1 MIDENAFYVIQTIK
15 RYGCWIMIPKQEF
28 SFRAKKI
35 RELLEKS
42 KMDGAFFWGDEFY
55 SGYVRYLSDYT
66 PLLEYSAVL
75 IPVKEDPI
83 LLAGPECE
91 DLAKSMSKI
100 DDIRIASELAIPGEE
115 YPHSKTITIERLIS
129 EVFGAGKTITLGVVE
144 LGSMPVFLRRAVE
157 KGKNKLIDFTKPV
170 EEMRAIKSENEIAL
184 MKKAYEIA
192 SEGLDFGIEA
202 VKPGKKECEV
212 AGEVAR
218 TIWNAGAEVSHL
230 FMVASGKRLAGMTVL
245 NRPSDKIIE
254 DGELVVI
261 DIGAVC
267 DGYYSDNGRTLIAG
281 KSRPKESVRAV
292 NVATEVQEKIID
304 AMKPGVKGYEVDRVA
319 REAVEKLGFG
329 KNLIAGPVH
338 GVGLAHCE
346 KPMCGPT
353 SDVVLKEGMTFAVDM
368 GLWNLPYGGVRI
380 EDGVVVTKKG
390 VEVLTKTKKIRYT
403 VNA

>member
-1 MIDENAFYVIQTIK
+1 MAHENAFYVIKTITT
-15 RYGCWIMIPKQEF
+15 YGCSTMIPKHEF

-35 RELLEKS
+35 RELLQKK
-42 KMDGAFFWGDEFY
+42 KMDGAFLWGDEFY

-75 IPVKEDPI
+75 IPVDADPI

-115 YPHSKTITIERLIS
+115 YPHSKMITIGRLIS
-129 EVFGAGKTITLGVVE
+129 EVFGGKRTTLGVVE
-144 LGSMPVFLRRAVE
+144 MDSMPVFLRRAVE
-157 KGKNKLIDFTKPV
+157 KGIGSKGKLVDLTQPM

-192 SEGLDFGIEA
+192 SEGLDVGIEA
-202 VKPGKKECEV
+202 VEPGKKECEV

-245 NRPSDKIIE
+245 NRPSEKNIE
-254 DGELVVI
+254 DGELVVV

-281 KSRPKESVRAV
+281 KSRPDEAVKAV
-292 NVATEVQEKIID
+292 NVATDVQNKIID

-319 REAVEKLGFG
+319 RKAVEKLGFG

-380 EDGVVVTKKG
+380 EDGVVVTKEG
-390 VEVLTKTKKIRYT
+390 VEVLTKTKKIRY
-403 VNA
+403 